1 MLSTCTHAVETLI
14 SSSQTSTYGDSIYT
28 ELNMTVKEGNLE
40 KVQLLIQQ
48 GESPN
53 IAANYRNGVEAIG
66 VGNLS
71 LTINYNDDPF
81 LVL

>member
-1 MLSTCTHAVETLI
+1 
-14 SSSQTSTYGDSIYT
+14 
-28 ELNMTVKEGNLE
+28 MTVKEGNLE